1 MGIFLTQ
8 ILGVGIWGEFCHQFQ
23 WLWIRPIQTRS
34 LNFPRARVKPL
45 GSGTVYTTKHCNASL
60 CILGTTSVDFNL
72 ALMFIL
78 NMFVIAGNSFS
89 YGLLMVNKAL
99 NSWRVKYNEIVLFH
113 GHILIYIDSKT
124 ITAFHAR
131 KPEGRTRNITF

>member
-1 MGIFLTQ
+1 M
-8 ILGVGIWGEFCHQFQ
+8 
-23 WLWIRPIQTRS
+23 
-34 LNFPRARVKPL
+34 
-45 GSGTVYTTKHCNASL
+45 
-60 CILGTTSVDFNL
+60 DFNL